1 MTSEMI
7 IVMVT
12 VLLMLIGLL
21 FEITRPDLIVVGTL
35 FVFILMGF
43 VSPEQ
48 GLAGFSNP
56 GMLTIALLFIVA
68 KVFENSGL
76 IERYMKRFLEK
87 SNTST
92 SALARI
98 VVPVSGVS
106 AFLNNT
112 PIVVTLTPIIQN
124 WATKH
129 NLSPSKFL
137 IPLSYAAIM
146 GGTVTLMGTSTNL
159 VIHGLLLDFNTSGL
173 SFFQLALVG
182 VPVTLVGLLYLI
194 FFSPKRL
201 PNHPSLKARMDENT
215 KDYLSELIVLSDF
228 PYINHSVEEAGLRNL
243 EGIYL
248 IEIIRGAEKISPV
261 TRKTVL
267 QEGDRL
273 IFTGKMT
280 TMADL
285 QKRKGLQF
293 DTGTDL
299 TLDDLKNG
307 KTKLQEIV
315 ISHQSTL
322 MGKTIKANRFRNV
335 YDAAVIAV
343 HRNNERVQG
352 KVGDIAP
359 KAGDVLLL
367 IAGEE
372 FEKKS
377 NEQHDFYV
385 TSHMDSQP
393 FHENETKGW
402 CALAILGVMILLV
415 TLQVLSIFKA
425 MALTVGLFLITNMIT
440 IKEAKSAL
448 QFQVLLL
455 IASAIGIGNVI
466 IETGTAKWIA
476 NQFISQLEPLGTLA
490 ILLAIYILTNV
501 FTELITNNA
510 AAVIMFPI
518 AYEVAKDANIEPIGM
533 AMMVAMAAS
542 ASFLSPIGYQTNLIV
557 YGPGGYKF
565 KDYTLTGLP
574 LTIIAMVITV
584 GIVYY
589 QFA

>member
-1 MTSEMI
+1 MSSEMI

-12 VLLMLIGLL
+12 VLLMLIGLI
-21 FEITRPDLIVVGTL
+21 FEITRPDLIVLGTL
-35 FVFILMGF
+35 FLFILMGF

-48 GLAGFSNP
+48 ALAGFSNP

-98 VVPVSGVS
+98 VVPISGVS

-182 VPVTLVGLLYLI
+182 IPVTLVGLLYLI
-194 FFSPKRL
+194 FFAPKRL
-201 PNHPSLKARMDENT
+201 PNHPSLKARMNENT

-228 PYINHSVEEAGLRNL
+228 PYINRTVEDAGLRNL

-248 IEIIRGAEKISPV
+248 IEIIRKAEKISPV
-261 TRKTVL
+261 TRKTLL

-273 IFTGKMT
+273 IFTGKIG
-280 TMADL
+280 TMANL

-322 MGKTIKANRFRNV
+322 TGKTIKANRFRNV

-343 HRNNERVQG
+343 HRNNERVKG

-393 FHENETKGW
+393 FHESESKGW
-402 CALAILGVMILLV
+402 WALAILGVMILLV
-415 TLQVLSIFKA
+415 TFQVLSIFKA

-466 IETGTAKWIA
+466 IETGTAKWMA
-476 NQFISQLEPLGTLA
+476 NQLISHLAPLGTLA
-490 ILLAIYILTNV
+490 ILLAIYILTNI

-518 AYEVAKDANIEPIGM
+518 AFEVAKDANIEPIGM
-533 AMMVAMAAS
+533 AIMVAMAAS

-584 GIVYY
+584 GIVYF